1 MCISRTKVTT
11 FGEHN
16 TVMTVKFATSKE
28 LREMSKEAVMD
39 GFASMQELLDLWFTL
54 RIDENERA
62 KPFALFVPGQGMLN
76 GEQALEYLNDKF
88 HDAEN

>member
-1 MCISRTKVTT
+1 
-11 FGEHN
+11 
-16 TVMTVKFATSKE
+16 
-28 LREMSKEAVMD
+28 MD

-62 KPFALFVPGQGMLN
+62 KPFVLFAEGRMMN
-76 GEQALEYLNDKF
+76 GNDALEYLNDKF

>member
-1 MCISRTKVTT
+1 MAEMLGRATT
-11 FGEHN
+11 G
-16 TVMTVKFATSKE
+16 
-28 LREMSKEAVMD
+28 
-39 GFASMQELLDLWFTL
+39 ELLDLWFRL

-62 KPFALFVPGQGMLN
+62 KPFVLFVIGEGMLN

>member
-1 MCISRTKVTT
+1 MAEMLGRATT
-11 FGEHN
+11 G
-16 TVMTVKFATSKE
+16 
-28 LREMSKEAVMD
+28 
-39 GFASMQELLDLWFTL
+39 ELLDLWFRL

-62 KPFALFVPGQGMLN
+62 KPFALFVIGKGMLN

>member
-1 MCISRTKVTT
+1 
-11 FGEHN
+11 
-16 TVMTVKFATSKE
+16 
-28 LREMSKEAVMD
+28 MD